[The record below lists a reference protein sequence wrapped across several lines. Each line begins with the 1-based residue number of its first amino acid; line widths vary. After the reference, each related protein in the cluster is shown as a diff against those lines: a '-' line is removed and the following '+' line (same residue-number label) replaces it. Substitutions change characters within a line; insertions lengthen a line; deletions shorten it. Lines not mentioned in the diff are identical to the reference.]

1 MPVVKAPRRLVGH
14 VEQLLS
20 TAATERYDFQSRA
33 VETLVLEFE
42 GIAGERHRGWTRKA
56 DARVPYLER
65 GTVMRNTR
73 HLSLVSI
80 EDCAE
85 VARRLEIT
93 HLDPSWL
100 GGNIVVSGLPHFSFL
115 PRFTK
120 LLFPGG
126 AILTVEDQNPPC
138 TKTGEAIAAAHLGR
152 ADIRAAF
159 PKVAKGLRGVV
170 ATVEHPGTLSGNTD
184 FTARLPEQWI
194 YA

>member
-1 MPVVKAPRRLVGH
+1 MKLSGH
-14 VEQLLS
+14 VRQLLS
-20 TAATERYDFQSRA
+20 SADKSRSGFQTST
-33 VETLVLEFE
+33 VEALVLAFE
-42 GIAGERHRGWTRKA
+42 GIEGERHYGWKRKA

-73 HLSLVSI
+73 HLSIVSI
-80 EDCAE
+80 EDCGE
-85 VARRLEIT
+85 VARRLEIP

-100 GGNIVVSGLPHFSFL
+100 GANVVVSGIPHFSFL

-126 AILTVEDQNPPC
+126 AILTIEDQNPPC
-138 TKTGEAIAAAHLGR
+138 TKTGEAIAAANPGR
-152 ADIRAAF
+152 ADIRLAF

-170 ATVEHPGTLSGNTD
+170 ATVEHPGTLANGAD